1 MSASTTPEAE
11 TLESETLKG
20 GTLASGTLASGTL
33 ASGTLASG
41 TLAGGQRASGEHDR
55 LANGMTV
62 WLTGLPSAGKTP
74 YRAARD
80 EVRAFHDSRLV
91 EVFLN
96 APVELC
102 QQRDGKSIYSKARVG
117 EITALTG
124 YGDRYEA
131 PTHPEV
137 VVHTELETIDESV
150 AQLWSALAG
159 VEPSIGGTPGVEPS
173 IGGTARAEP
182 SNGTTAHPAA
192 SAPPGAASRCTT
204 RASSGGAR

>member
-1 MSASTTPEAE
+1 MSASTTPGAE
-11 TLESETLKG
+11 TLEV
-20 GTLASGTLASGTL
+20 GTL
-33 ASGTLASG
+33 
-41 TLAGGQRASGEHDR
+41 ASGEHDR

-62 WLTGLPSAGKTP
+62 WFTGLPSAGKTP

-80 EVRAFHDSRLV
+80 EVRAFHNSRFV
-91 EVFLN
+91 EVFLD
-96 APVELC
+96 APVEPCGL
-102 QQRDGKSIYSKARVG
+102 RDGKSLYAKARVG

-131 PTHPEV
+131 PLHPEV
-137 VVHTELETIDESV
+137 VVHTDLETIDESV
-150 AQLWSALAG
+150 AQLWSALA
-159 VEPSIGGTPGVEPS
+159 GVEPS